1 MPITMAGTAEPA
13 TSAGFFRAR
22 PMLAVPKLRA
32 GVGVAVLV
40 GVVCDLIKTK
50 VIVPFQEQQEM

>member
-22 PMLAVPKLRA
+22 PMLVVPKLRA

-40 GVVCDLIKTK
+40 GVVCDSMRQRF
-50 VIVPFQEQQEM
+50 IVLF